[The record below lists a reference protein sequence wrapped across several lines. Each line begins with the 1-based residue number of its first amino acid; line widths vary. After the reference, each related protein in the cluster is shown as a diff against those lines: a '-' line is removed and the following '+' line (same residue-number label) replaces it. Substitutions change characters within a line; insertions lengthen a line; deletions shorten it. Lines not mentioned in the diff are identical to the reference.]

1 MFNGLKNRFS
11 KEKRKKTREKF
22 YGREMISK
30 YYKELERENILKNE
44 EKKVKK
50 FKMNRRKN
58 IKKNKKRNTT

>member
-58 IKKNKKRNTT
+58 IKKNKRRNTT